1 MARHDTSGSNPTEIS
16 DGLDAF
22 HSTVAA
28 WFRARVGEP
37 TDVQRRAW
45 PQIAQGRHVLVTAP
59 TGSGKTLT
67 AFLWSINQL
76 LSGTWTANHV
86 RVLYVSP
93 LRALNNDV
101 QRNLLEPLGELQQA
115 MVEQGEN
122 PAPVRVLTRSGD
134 TPASERQKMIRHP
147 PEILI
152 TTPETLNI
160 LLTSKGGRSIL
171 GDLACVIVD
180 EIHAVA
186 ASKRGTHLITA
197 VERLTRLSGE
207 FQRVGLSA
215 TVRPADRIARFFG
228 GYRLEAVPE
237 DGEPVYRRREVVVI
251 RSDETKRYDIRVES
265 ILPHPDG
272 EGRESTPQA
281 EPEMPVDISQP
292 QPGPRPANLWE
303 PLVADLKK
311 HIRDNRSTLLFANS
325 RRLTEKV
332 TRLLNEGEATDLAYS
347 HHGSLSREIRAV
359 VEERLKQG
367 RLEAI
372 VATNSLE
379 LGIDIGALDEVVL
392 IQTPPSVAAAVQ
404 RIGRAGHKVGEES
417 RGRFYPLYERDL
429 LDAVVVADGVRKQD
443 IEEISPVTAP
453 LDVLAQVIVSM
464 VAAESWEVE
473 ELYRFL
479 RTAQPY
485 RRLGRR
491 QFDLV
496 LEMLAGRYADSR
508 IRELDPRITHDRV
521 DGTLRPRPGAPRLI
535 YTSGGTIPDRGYF
548 HLRLQDGKAK
558 LGELDEEFVW
568 ERSIGDTF
576 TLGAQSWRITGI
588 THNEVLVRPAPRGS
602 AMAPFWR
609 ADERNRSFHLSQRI
623 GRFLEDSEQVL
634 ATPEGSSILRARLQS
649 DHQLGEPA
657 STALATL
664 LQQQRNATGGAL
676 PHRHHLLVER
686 IRGEESPE
694 SGQRVILHTFWGG
707 RVNRPLALALS
718 TVWANENK
726 GRLQIE
732 QDNDCLM
739 LLLPD
744 RIDPMQLFLEVQPD
758 NLERL
763 LRQSLEES
771 GFFGARFREG
781 AGRALLL
788 PRGGFRRRVPLW
800 FNRQRAKKL
809 LAAVSKYDDFP
820 ILVETWRTCLQDEFD
835 LDSLAVVLTE
845 LEAGDIAWTE
855 VTTTTPSPFAAEIVW
870 KRTNRLMY
878 EDDVPDA
885 SPRSRLGRDLLR
897 ELVHGTHLR
906 PPIPNTLI
914 ERFESKIQRLHSGYA
929 PQGADEL
936 IDWVAER
943 VALPASEWKLL
954 WEAIARDTGYGR
966 EEMAALE
973 RDAARRLV
981 WLHLPEPASEPVLVH
996 VETVRRFAAALE
1008 RSPEE
1013 LVARA
1018 LIADGEMP
1026 ELPPPAVEPE
1036 APTTEGIETLTELVA
1051 EWIRFYGPFSQDH
1064 LSRGL
1069 GIAPDVLEG
1078 MLESLVESE
1087 HVVIDQFRQ
1096 GSEPDAELEICDT
1109 DNLERLLRL
1118 LRAASRPRFEA
1129 RPAAELA
1136 LFLAN
1141 HQGLTPPGSDPAAL
1155 MASLERLFGYPA
1167 KVSLWEG
1174 EYLPARLEPYYTGWL
1189 DALFQDTE
1197 LVWVGQGKEMLCF
1210 SLAADVDLFPP
1221 GSMDSGTGRAERESK
1236 QEEQRPIFPLHPG
1249 RYRLEELMGISGLD
1263 SVELSRHLWAMA
1275 WQGGASN
1282 TTFEVVRRG
1291 SLNRFKAADVS
1302 VTSRTTAGARRPT
1315 LSRRARFERW
1325 SSTRPTSG
1333 EWFRFDTELEGEEL
1347 DALDRE
1353 ELNKDRVRVLVQRY
1367 GVLFRAL
1374 LARELPDLRWGEL
1387 FRALRLMELSGELL
1401 SGHFFTGVPGLQF
1414 MAPQAFRRLEMG
1426 LANDVVYWL
1435 NATDPASVCGL
1446 GIEDLSAQ
1454 LPARRPSTHLVYH
1467 GTRLVVVSLR
1477 QGGELDIRVEP
1488 ADPGLPRYFDFLKVL
1503 LTRQFSP
1510 RRAITV
1516 ETINGNAAA
1525 ESPFAATLTELF
1537 SVTREAGGK
1546 LKLRRQF

>member
-1 MARHDTSGSNPTEIS
+1 E
-16 DGLDAF
+16 
-22 HSTVAA
+22 AA
-28 WFRARVGEP
+28 
-37 TDVQRRAW
+37 
-45 PQIAQGRHVLVTAP
+45 
-59 TGSGKTLT
+59 
-67 AFLWSINQL
+67 
-76 LSGTWTANHV
+76 
-86 RVLYVSP
+86 
-93 LRALNNDV
+93 
-101 QRNLLEPLGELQQA
+101 
-115 MVEQGEN
+115 
-122 PAPVRVLTRSGD
+122 
-134 TPASERQKMIRHP
+134 
-147 PEILI
+147 PE
-152 TTPETLNI
+152 
-160 LLTSKGGRSIL
+160 G
-171 GDLACVIVD
+171 
-180 EIHAVA
+180 
-186 ASKRGTHLITA
+186 
-197 VERLTRLSGE
+197 
-207 FQRVGLSA
+207 
-215 TVRPADRIARFFG
+215 
-228 GYRLEAVPE
+228 
-237 DGEPVYRRREVVVI
+237 GEPVYSRRDVVVI
-251 RSDETKRYDIRVES
+251 RSDQSKRYDIQVES
-265 ILPHPDG
+265 ILPHPDA
-272 EGRESTPQA
+272 EGREATTSVVAETQVDSLRSQA
-281 EPEMPVDISQP
+281 
-292 QPGPRPANLWE
+292 GPRPVNLWE
-303 PLVADLKK
+303 PLVADLRKR
-311 HIRDNRSTLLFANS
+311 IRANRSTLLFANS

-332 TRLLNEGEATDLAYS
+332 TRLLNEGEASDLAYS

-367 RLEAI
+367 RLDAI

-404 RIGRAGHKVGEES
+404 RIGRAGHRVGEES

-429 LDAVVVADGVRKQD
+429 LDSVVVADGVREQD

-473 ELYRFL
+473 ELYAFL

-485 RRLGRR
+485 RRLSRR

-496 LEMLAGRYADSR
+496 LEMLSGRYADSR
-508 IRELDPRITHDRV
+508 IRELDPHITHDRV
-521 DGTLRPRPGAPRLI
+521 DGTLRPRPGASRLI

-576 TLGAQSWRITGI
+576 SLGAQSWRITGI
-588 THNEVLVRPAPRGS
+588 SHNDVLVRPARRSS

-609 ADERNRSFHLSQRI
+609 ADERDRSFHLSQRI

-634 ATPEGSSILRARLQS
+634 ATTEGASDLHARLRS
-649 DHQLGEPA
+649 DHHLGEPA
-657 STALATL
+657 SAALVTL
-664 LQQQRNATGGAL
+664 LQAQRNATGGAL

-686 IRGEESPE
+686 IRGQESPE
-694 SGQRVILHTFWGG
+694 GAQRVILHTFWGG

-718 TVWANENK
+718 AVWANEKK

-739 LLLPD
+739 LLLPE
-744 RIDPMQLFLEVQPD
+744 RVDPIQLLLEVQPD

-771 GFFGARFREG
+771 GFFGARFRES

-809 LAAVSKYDDFP
+809 LAVVSKYDDFP
-820 ILVETWRTCLQDEFD
+820 ILVEAWRTCLQDEFD

-855 VTTTTPSPFAAEIVW
+855 VSTTTPSPFAAEIVW

-897 ELVHGTHLR
+897 ELVHGSHLR

-914 ERFESKIQRLHSGYA
+914 ERFESKVQRLYPGYA
-929 PQGADEL
+929 PQSAEEL

-943 VALPASEWKLL
+943 VALPASEWKGLR
-954 WEAIARDTGYGR
+954 EAIARDTEHDR

-973 RDAARRLV
+973 RDAAERLV
-981 WLHLPEPASEPVLVH
+981 WLQLPEPSTERVLVH
-996 VETVRRFAAALE
+996 VEMVRRIAAALE
-1008 RSPEE
+1008 RSPGD
-1013 LVARA
+1013 LVAES
-1018 LIADGEMP
+1018 LIPGGDVPA
-1026 ELPPPAVEPE
+1026 PPPPSTEPDR
-1036 APTTEGIETLTELVA
+1036 AAAAGVETLTELVA
-1051 EWIRFYGPFSQDH
+1051 EWIRFYGPFSQNH
-1064 LSRGL
+1064 LSRSL
-1069 GIAPDVLEG
+1069 GISSERLEE

-1087 HVVIDQFRQ
+1087 RVVIDQFRQ
-1096 GSEPDAELEICDT
+1096 GSTPEAEFEICDT

-1118 LRAASRPRFEA
+1118 LRAESRPRFEA

-1136 LFLAN
+1136 LFLAS
-1141 HQGLTPPGSDPAAL
+1141 HQGLTPTGSDPAAL
-1155 MASLERLFGYPA
+1155 MVALERLFGYPA
-1167 KVSLWEG
+1167 KVGLWES
-1174 EYLPARLEPYYTGWL
+1174 ECLPARLEPYYTGWL

-1197 LVWVGQGKEMLCF
+1197 LVWVGQGKETLCF
-1210 SLAADVDLFPP
+1210 SLVADLDLFPP
-1221 GSMDSGTGRAERESK
+1221 GSMTKDAAGADRPPEDAEAGA
-1236 QEEQRPIFPLHPG
+1236 IFPSQPG
-1249 RYRLEELMGISGLD
+1249 RYRLEELMRVSGLD
-1263 SVELSRHLWAMA
+1263 SAELSRRLWAKA
-1275 WQGGASN
+1275 WRGEASN

-1291 SLNRFKAADVS
+1291 ALNRFKAADVGAI
-1302 VTSRTTAGARRPT
+1302 TGATTGARRPT

-1333 EWFRFDTELEGEEL
+1333 EWFRLDNELDGEEL

-1401 SGHFFTGVPGLQF
+1401 SGYFFTGLPGLQF
-1414 MAPQAFRRLEMG
+1414 MAPQAFRRLDEG

-1435 NATDPASVCGL
+1435 NATDPASLCGL
-1446 GIEDLSAQ
+1446 GNEDLSDE

-1488 ADPGLPRYFDFLKVL
+1488 ADPDLPRYFDFLKNL

-1510 RRAITV
+1510 RRAVTV
-1516 ETINGNAAA
+1516 ETINGTDAAD
-1525 ESPFAATLTELF
+1525 SPYAAILTDLF
-1537 SVTREAGGK
+1537 SVTREAGGN